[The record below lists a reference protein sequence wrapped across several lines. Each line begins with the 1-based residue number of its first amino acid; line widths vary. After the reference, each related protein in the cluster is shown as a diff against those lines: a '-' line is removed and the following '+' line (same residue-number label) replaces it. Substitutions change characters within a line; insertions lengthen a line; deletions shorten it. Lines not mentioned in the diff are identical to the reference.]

1 MKKFFLVILVLIALT
16 TQSQAQIPTD
26 ARDSVGND
34 LRYNAPGYN
43 ITLDV
48 KLYLQK
54 YHTANGMQNP
64 WMPSKLRFEDYF
76 GPMADQNKYWPY
88 KGELSTYNTVDYIEP
103 VYIELVKYGNNKEYF
118 ACPAYV
124 HASGQIL
131 EFGSSR
137 LPVITVR
144 PGQHYELIVHLVS
157 GTDPVALPVFDAQ
170 PSIRYDFKMSGA
182 RNNPFGL
189 PNTQNDQNH
198 VKQGDT
204 WVWKLGYSNGISRD
218 CIIDYTDASAIDNS
232 RGQRPGYWYPQDM
245 DSDGDVDHQDRG
257 YLFTTPGVL
266 FSMSA
271 QWTPY
276 FGVNKF
282 INTGRKDGAS
292 MYNVYTKC
300 IQDTVEVY
308 ASSTVPKKFWGLQM
322 ALDMLL
328 PPVNTAPTGAWN
340 YGSSPNATRF
350 QITPFT
356 PNGVM
361 SGNIKFPNDSELMLT
376 PTPVLVYKGVVTP
389 NGFNLFFPLC
399 KLFIIND
406 AGLSED
412 VSAQTEFNMQTT
424 IGVTSNI
431 IPDEFTLSQN
441 YPNPFNPST
450 KIKFNIPQQ
459 SRVEL
464 KVYDILGK
472 EIMTLV
478 EGIKVAGNY
487 EVEFN
492 ASSLASGTY
501 FYKIRAGQFINVK
514 RMILIK

>member
-1 MKKFFLVILVLIALT
+1 MKKIFLLIVALIVT
-16 TQSQAQIPTD
+16 SQLQAQLPTD
-26 ARDSVGND
+26 ARDSVGQE

-43 ITLDV
+43 IILDV
-48 KLYLQK
+48 KLYLSK
-54 YHTANGMQNP
+54 YHTANGMVNP

-88 KGELSTYNTVDYIEP
+88 RGDLNTTNTVGYIEP

-124 HASGQIL
+124 HTSGQIY
-131 EFGSSR
+131 EFGSNR
-137 LPVITVR
+137 LPMVTVR

-170 PSIRYDFKMSGA
+170 PSIRYDFKMSGS
-182 RNNPFGL
+182 RDNPFGL
-189 PNTQNDQNH
+189 PNTQNDLNH

-204 WVWKLGYSNGISRD
+204 WVWKNGFSNGVSRD
-218 CIIDYTDASAIDNS
+218 CIVDYTDASAIDNS

-245 DSDGDVDHQDRG
+245 DNDGDVDHQDRS
-257 YLFTTPGVL
+257 YLFTTPDVL
-266 FSMSA
+266 FTMSA

-282 INTGRKDGAS
+282 INTGRRDGSA

-328 PPVNTAPTGAWN
+328 PPLNTAPTGAWN

-376 PTPVLVYKGVVTP
+376 PTPVLVYKGVITP

-412 VSAQTEFNMQTT
+412 VSAQTEFNMQTS
-424 IGVTSNI
+424 IGVTNSG
-431 IPDEFTLSQN
+431 IPVEFELYQN

-450 KIKFNIPQQ
+450 KIGFSIPQQ
-459 SRVEL
+459 SQVTL
-464 KVYDILGK
+464 KIYDILGK
-472 EIMTLV
+472 EVMTLV
-478 EGIKVAGNY
+478 DGVKTAGNY
-487 EVEFN
+487 EVDFN
-492 ASSLASGTY
+492 ASNISSGVY
-501 FYKIRAGQFINVK
+501 FYTLQSNNQIKTK
-514 RMILIK
+514 RLTCLQ